1 MAAIKKGDTVVLVGT
16 RKGLFLFH
24 SRDRRRWQSRG
35 PYFEGQTIRHAILD
49 PRDGKTVYAGATS
62 EHWGS
67 TVARTTNFGG
77 SWDLGKEGPRYS
89 KESGLTVTRI
99 WQIQPGADGDLY
111 AGVEPAGLFRSED
124 GGATWA
130 SVEGLNYR
138 PDREKWDPGAGGLC
152 LHTVLPYPG
161 EPKRMLVGISS
172 SGVFGTSDGGAT
184 WREMNGG
191 VRKYEGGGSFEDG
204 KIGTCPHKIVRDA
217 RDPAILYMQNHVGVY
232 RRARGDP
239 QWTVVEDGLPKI
251 EKKVPASFGF
261 PIAAHPHDAGTAY
274 VVPLEGDYNRVTP
287 RGAMA
292 VYRTR
297 NGGKRWQRLSTGLPQ
312 KDAWFTIL
320 RDALRTDD
328 GDPAGV
334 YVGTTTGQ
342 LYHSRDEG
350 DSWRLLADH
359 LQGIQ
364 SVEAGTVGGR

>member
-99 WQIQPGADGDLY
+99 WQIQPGA
-111 AGVEPAGLFRSED
+111 
-124 GGATWA
+124 
-130 SVEGLNYR
+130 
-138 PDREKWDPGAGGLC
+138 AGGLC

-232 RRARGDP
+232 RRARGGP

-251 EKKVPASFGF
+251 EKKGPASFGF
-261 PIAAHPHDAGTAY
+261 PIAAHPPD
-274 VVPLEGDYNRVTP
+274 
-287 RGAMA
+287 
-292 VYRTR
+292 
-297 NGGKRWQRLSTGLPQ
+297 
-312 KDAWFTIL
+312 
-320 RDALRTDD
+320 
-328 GDPAGV
+328 
-334 YVGTTTGQ
+334 
-342 LYHSRDEG
+342 
-350 DSWRLLADH
+350 
-359 LQGIQ
+359 
-364 SVEAGTVGGR
+364 

>member
-1 MAAIKKGDTVVLVGT
+1 MAAIKKGDTMVLVGT

-24 SRDRRRWQSRG
+24 SHDRRRWQSRG
-35 PYFEGQTIRHAILD
+35 PFLRGQEVRHAILD
-49 PRDGKTVYAGATS
+49 PRDGKTVYAGGTD
-62 EHWGS
+62 EHFGPAIARS
-67 TVARTTNFGG
+67 TDFGG
-77 SWDLGKEGPRYS
+77 RWTMGEEGPRYS
-89 KESGLTVTRI
+89 KESGLTATRV
-99 WQIQPGADGDLY
+99 WQLQAGEDGDLW
-111 AGVEPAGLFRSED
+111 AGVEPAGLFRSRD
-124 GGATWA
+124 GGESWA
-130 SVEGLNYR
+130 SVDGLNYR
-138 PDREKWDPGAGGLC
+138 PERKDWQPGGGGLI
-152 LHTVLPYPG
+152 LHTILPYPG
-161 EPKRMLVGISS
+161 EPNRMLVGISS
-172 SGVFGTSDGGAT
+172 SGVFGTHDGGAT

-191 VRKYEGGGSFEDG
+191 VRKYEGDGFFEDG

-232 RRARGDP
+232 RRRRGEP
-239 QWTVVEDGLPKI
+239 AWTIIEDGLPRI

-261 PIAAHPHDAGTAY
+261 PITAHPHDAGTAY
-274 VVPLEGDYNRVTP
+274 VVPLQGDFNRVTP

-297 NGGKRWQRLSTGLPQ
+297 NGGKRWQRLSKGLPQ

-364 SVEAGTVGGR
+364 SVEAGVVGGR

>member
-35 PYFEGQTIRHAILD
+35 PYFQGQTIRHAILD
-49 PRDGKTVYAGATS
+49 PRDGKTIYAGATS
-62 EHWGS
+62 EHWGP
-67 TVARTTNFGG
+67 TVARSTNFGG
-77 SWDLGKEGPRYS
+77 KWDLGKEGPRYS

-99 WQIQPGADGDLY
+99 WQIQAGAEGELY
-111 AGVEPAGLFRSED
+111 AGVEPAGLFRSDD

-130 SVEGLNYR
+130 SVDGLNYR
-138 PDREKWDPGAGGLC
+138 PDREKWDPGNGGLC
-152 LHTVLPYPG
+152 LHTVLPYAG

-172 SGVFGTSDGGAT
+172 SGVFGTNDGGAT

-191 VRKYEGGGSFEDG
+191 VRKYEGGGFHEDG

-217 RDPAILYMQNHVGVY
+217 KDPAILYMQNHMGVY
-232 RRARGDP
+232 RRRRADP
-239 QWTVVEDGLPKI
+239 QWTIIENGLPKI
-251 EKKVPASFGF
+251 EKKVPSSFGF
-261 PIAAHPHDAGTAY
+261 PITAHPHEAGTAY

-287 RGAMA
+287 KGALA

-297 NGGKRWQRLSTGLPQ
+297 NGGKRWERLSKGLPQ
-312 KDAWFTIL
+312 KDAWFTVL
-320 RDALRTDD
+320 RDALRMDD
-328 GDPAGV
+328 ADPAGV

-342 LYHSRDEG
+342 LYHSRNEG
-350 DSWRLLADH
+350 DSWQLLADH

-364 SVEAGTVGGR
+364 SVEAAVVGG

>member
-274 VVPLEGDYNRVTP
+274 AVPLEGDYNRVTP

-328 GDPAGV
+328 NDPAGV

-342 LYHSRDEG
+342 LYASRNEG

-359 LQGIQ
+359 LNGIQ

>member
-274 VVPLEGDYNRVTP
+274 AVPLEGDYNRVTP

-297 NGGKRWQRLSTGLPQ
+297 NGGKRWQRLSRGLPQ

-328 GDPAGV
+328 NDPAGV

-342 LYHSRDEG
+342 LYASRNEG

-359 LQGIQ
+359 LNGIQ